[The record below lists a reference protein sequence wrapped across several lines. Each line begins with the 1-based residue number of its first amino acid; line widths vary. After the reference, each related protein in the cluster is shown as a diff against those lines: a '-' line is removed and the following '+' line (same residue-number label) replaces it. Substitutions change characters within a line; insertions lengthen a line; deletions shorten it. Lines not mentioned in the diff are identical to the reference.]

1 MRSIKL
7 HMLLSALVLVIT
19 LLLGFF
25 TTRFHANFDV
35 TSNQRHSLSDATV
48 ATLNALQSPVEI
60 IAVLGPDAGL
70 RNGVSALITR
80 FQSINDQISL
90 RFVNPETQPAEARA
104 LAAAP
109 GGELIV
115 RTGEREQ
122 RLQNLSERS
131 LSSALMQLGQET
143 NRSVAFI
150 TGHNERSPLRT
161 NNDDWQIATQSL
173 EKLGVVATEWSLV
186 SDPVIPDSV
195 DLVVIAASQTPFFL
209 GEIASLLN
217 HVNAGGNLLW
227 LLETPIDNERGPGL
241 VDLANNL
248 GITDLPGKV
257 IDTASQVLAA
267 DSPDFVLLDRF
278 PAHPVTASMTS
289 PVLLPQTRAFTI
301 DALAGQEHLPL
312 LVTPESSWTETG
324 ELSGEV
330 RFDDNSNETAGPLLL
345 GVTIERNNTQRIA
358 VIGDADFGAS
368 QFIGNGS
375 NQAFTDSLILWL
387 SGDADAIEFVTQ
399 RASDSEL
406 RLDNRSIIIL
416 TAVLLAVLPLLILI
430 IGLLVRWR
438 HRRA

>member
-115 RTGEREQ
+115 RSGEREQ

-143 NRSVAFI
+143 NR
-150 TGHNERSPLRT
+150 L
-161 NNDDWQIATQSL
+161 
-173 EKLGVVATEWSLV
+173 
-186 SDPVIPDSV
+186 
-195 DLVVIAASQTPFFL
+195 
-209 GEIASLLN
+209 
-217 HVNAGGNLLW
+217 
-227 LLETPIDNERGPGL
+227 
-241 VDLANNL
+241 
-248 GITDLPGKV
+248 
-257 IDTASQVLAA
+257 
-267 DSPDFVLLDRF
+267 
-278 PAHPVTASMTS
+278 
-289 PVLLPQTRAFTI
+289 
-301 DALAGQEHLPL
+301 
-312 LVTPESSWTETG
+312 
-324 ELSGEV
+324 
-330 RFDDNSNETAGPLLL
+330 
-345 GVTIERNNTQRIA
+345 
-358 VIGDADFGAS
+358 
-368 QFIGNGS
+368 
-375 NQAFTDSLILWL
+375 SLIH
-387 SGDADAIEFVTQ
+387 I
-399 RASDSEL
+399 
-406 RLDNRSIIIL
+406 
-416 TAVLLAVLPLLILI
+416 
-430 IGLLVRWR
+430 
-438 HRRA
+438 